1 MKAVL
6 ISTILAILIGLIN
19 FKALPVSWYDLS
31 LAAGSLWAAR
41 AQAVIWMLAPVMVA
55 LVAWIEIQHLQSKG
69 RKLEQQLDMTGKQ
82 VIARD
87 AAISQLHNHI
97 RG

>member
-1 MKAVL
+1 MRTVL
-6 ISTILAILIGLIN
+6 IATLLAIFIGLIN

-55 LVAWIEIQHLQSKG
+55 LVAWIEIQHLQDKVRS
-69 RKLEQQLDMTGKQ
+69 LEREINLAEKR
-82 VIARD
+82 VVARD
-87 AAISQLHNHI
+87 ASISQLHNHI

>member
-6 ISTILAILIGLIN
+6 ISTLLAIFIGLIN

-31 LAAGSLWAAR
+31 LAVGSLWAAR
-41 AQAVIWMLAPVMVA
+41 TQAVIWMLAPVMVA
-55 LVAWIEIQHLQSKG
+55 LVAWVEIQYLQSKVQ
-69 RKLEQQLDMTGKQ
+69 KLERQLDTAGKQ
-82 VIARD
+82 VLVRD

>member
-69 RKLEQQLDMTGKQ
+69 RKLEQQLDTTSKQ

>member
-6 ISTILAILIGLIN
+6 IATILAILIGLIN

-41 AQAVIWMLAPVMVA
+41 AQAVIWMLAPAIVA
-55 LVAWIEIQHLQSKG
+55 LVAWVEIQYLQS
-69 RKLEQQLDMTGKQ
+69 RVQKLAQQLDTAGKQ
-82 VIARD
+82 VLVRD

>member
-1 MKAVL
+1 MRTVL
-6 ISTILAILIGLIN
+6 ISALLAIIIGLIN

-41 AQAVIWMLAPVMVA
+41 AQAVIWMLAPAMVA
-55 LVAWIEIQHLQSKG
+55 VAAWIEIQHLQVKVQ
-69 RKLEQQLDMTGKQ
+69 KLERQLDTAGKQ
-82 VIARD
+82 VIVRD

>member
-1 MKAVL
+1 MKAV
-6 ISTILAILIGLIN
+6 IIATILAILTGLIN

-41 AQAVIWMLAPVMVA
+41 AQAVIWVLSPTIVA
-55 LVAWIEIQHLQSKG
+55 LVAWIEIQYLQS
-69 RKLEQQLDMTGKQ
+69 RVQKLAQQLDTAGKQ
-82 VIARD
+82 VLVRD

>member
-6 ISTILAILIGLIN
+6 ISTLVAIIIGLIN

-41 AQAVIWMLAPVMVA
+41 AQAGIWMLAPATVA
-55 LVAWIEIQHLQSKG
+55 VAAWIEIQYLQSKVQ
-69 RKLEQQLDMTGKQ
+69 RLNQQLDTAGKQ
-82 VIARD
+82 VLTRD

>member
-6 ISTILAILIGLIN
+6 IATLLAILIGLIN

-69 RKLEQQLDMTGKQ
+69 RKLEQQLDTAGKH
-82 VIARD
+82 VLVRD

>member
-1 MKAVL
+1 MKTVL
-6 ISTILAILIGLIN
+6 IATIFAIFVNLIN

-41 AQAVIWMLAPVMVA
+41 AQAVIWMLAPAMVA
-55 LVAWIEIQHLQSKG
+55 VAAWIEIQHLQSKVQ
-69 RKLEQQLDMTGKQ
+69 KLERQLDTAGKQ
-82 VIARD
+82 VIVRD
-87 AAISQLHNHI
+87 AAISQLHNRI